1 MDSTD
6 AQRALAAADAAAA
19 SVRGKGSLPA
29 AGLALLGIAET
40 VLILLFGAPL
50 ILHAGSAGMI
60 LVIAPLIILTVVSAS
75 RSVVPR
81 HHRSL
86 YAILTGFGAAITV
99 VTVTFGR
106 GFFPES
112 WAWWIVGAV
121 LSGVPFY
128 IAAWIEHSRRVR
140 PAGAAPAPAR
150 RTGP

>member
-6 AQRALAAADAAAA
+6 AQRALAAADAASA

-29 AGLALLGIAET
+29 AGLVLLGIAET

-50 ILHAGSAGMI
+50 IVHGGSAGMI

-81 HHRSL
+81 HHHSL
-86 YAILTGFGAAITV
+86 YAILTGIGVTITV
-99 VTVTFGR
+99 VTMTFGR

-112 WAWWIVGAV
+112 WAWWIAGAV
-121 LSGVPFY
+121 LAGVPFY
-128 IAAWIEHSRRVR
+128 VAAWIEYSRRVR
-140 PAGAAPAPAR
+140 S
-150 RTGP
+150 